1 MFMQIENQSSMLDK
15 FKRIFAKPESGEKLQ
30 AEDELARY
38 ENPNFLTD
46 PEKISKLLCD
56 IELSSPLCTIQVE
69 GATQDFSSS
78 ILGVKA
84 DKSAFMLDELT
95 PTVGNDFLQ
104 RRKAFKLL
112 VFHKGIYLSFNV
124 SSVETGFAH
133 GISYYKAAMPS
144 RIFYPQRRRA
154 PRIEI
159 RTIDIPFNGI
169 VQKTGLSIGGYLYD
183 LSRGGA
189 CIEMPVS
196 RTRIQRGDVINR
208 CQMSFEDYVMDF
220 SFNVRFVKPSLP
232 GMSRMQIGG
241 MFENVSAKSEVK
253 LSYFITSLERHE
265 IRKQK
270 S

>member
-1 MFMQIENQSSMLDK
+1 MYIQIESQSSMLEK
-15 FKRIFAKPESGEKLQ
+15 FRRIFSKPESSEEMQ
-30 AEDELARY
+30 ADDELMKY

-46 PEKISKLLCD
+46 PEKIFKLLCD

-69 GATQDFSSS
+69 GANQDFSSS

-84 DKSAFMLDELT
+84 DKSALILDELT
-95 PTVGNDFLQ
+95 PIAGNAILQ
-104 RRKAFKLL
+104 RSKAFKLL
-112 VFHKGIYLSFNV
+112 VFHKGIHISFTV
-124 SSVETGFAH
+124 SGVETGFAH
-133 GISYYKAAMPS
+133 GISYYKAAMPA

-159 RTIDIPFNGI
+159 RTIDIPFNGFS
-169 VQKTGLSIGGYLYD
+169 QKTGLSVGGYLYD

-189 CIEMPVS
+189 GVEMPANRARV
-196 RTRIQRGDVINR
+196 QRGDIINR

-220 SFNVRFVKPSLP
+220 NFNVRFVKPAMP

-241 MFENVSAKSEVK
+241 MFENVSSKSEAK
-253 LSYFITSLERHE
+253 LSYFITSLERYE